1 MTGLVPLAAD
11 FADHIIEGE
20 FLEAFIGQYTN
31 VMGLTVL
38 GLFVWGAI
46 TSSIF
51 IRTGSF
57 LLPFGLTMVIGG
69 AALSQ
74 IASVGTTVAVLL
86 VLVVPAAVTAA
97 LYIAYSR

>member
-1 MTGLVPLAAD
+1 MIDIIPLAAD
-11 FADHIIEGE
+11 FADHIIDGE
-20 FLEAFIGQYTN
+20 FLKAFLGEYTN

-38 GLFVWGAI
+38 GLFVWGAVS
-46 TSSIF
+46 SSIF

-57 LLPFGLTMVIGG
+57 LLPFGLLMVIGG

-74 IASVGTTVAVLL
+74 IASVGVTVAVLL
-86 VLVVPAAVTAA
+86 VLVVPAGVTTA